1 MKKKTITKSTKCV
14 EKVEK
19 KKRLF
24 AYIHILSVNFGALF

>member
-19 KKRLF
+19 KRLF